1 MVLLPAG
8 LGLAGG
14 GLAVRLMAYRVYL
27 FPLSVLSLA
36 AGFYLNYCR
45 RMGPRWNRIVLWA
58 ATVLSVFLWS
68 LPYIIRLT
76 KYFASTEQ

>member
-1 MVLLPAG
+1 MLLPAG
-8 LGLAGG
+8 FGLAGG
-14 GLAVRLMAYRVYL
+14 GLALRLMAYRLYL

-36 AGFYLNYCR
+36 VGFYVTYWR
-45 RMGPRWNRIVLWA
+45 GMGSRWNRIVLWA

-76 KYFASTEQ
+76 KYFASAEQ